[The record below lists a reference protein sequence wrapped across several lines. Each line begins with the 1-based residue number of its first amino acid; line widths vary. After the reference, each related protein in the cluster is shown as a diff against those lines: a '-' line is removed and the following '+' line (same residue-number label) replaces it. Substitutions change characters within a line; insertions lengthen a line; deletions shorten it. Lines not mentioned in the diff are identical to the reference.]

1 MVGGDGGGGGGAVG
15 SSGEVRVLRATL
27 TRTSAMPSGRQLGDI
42 AQQAGGTF
50 ERAAQIIRIGGRQLS
65 RHALFLLVNPL
76 VAVMVMSLP
85 FLSSAASHQDAQS
98 KFAPSPIGSTSLA
111 PVDGEPTVARAASQS
126 RGGTI
131 TAGRSP
137 VTAVAEGVR
146 PIPTYTLST
155 DDTLSS
161 IANFYEIGRASCR
174 ERV

>member
-65 RHALFLLVNPL
+65 RHALFLLVNLL
-76 VAVMVMSLP
+76 VAVIVMSLP

-111 PVDGEPTVARAASQS
+111 PVDGEPSVVARASTQP

-131 TAGRSP
+131 AAGRAP
-137 VTAVAEGVR
+137 VT
-146 PIPTYTLST
+146 IL
-155 DDTLSS
+155 
-161 IANFYEIGRASCR
+161 
-174 ERV
+174 

>member
-1 MVGGDGGGGGGAVG
+1 
-15 SSGEVRVLRATL
+15 
-27 TRTSAMPSGRQLGDI
+27 MPSGYPLGGI
-42 AQQAGGTF
+42 AERAGGTF
-50 ERAAQIIRIGGRQLS
+50 ERATRIIRIGGRQLG
-65 RHALFLLVNPL
+65 RHAFFLLVNLL
-76 VAVMVMSLP
+76 VAVLVMALP

-98 KFAPSPIGSTSLA
+98 KLAPPPIGSTSLA
-111 PVDGEPTVARAASQS
+111 PVDGEPTVARAATQS